1 MINSAKQNKRRQ
13 KEEKVKKRIGQ
24 RTGTIM
30 ACLRCGNGSQ
40 KQHNPTTCRQSSV
53 TTTLILRIF
62 DLFVCVLDGTPTP
75 WWSCLNLFGN
85 LA

>member
-1 MINSAKQNKRRQ
+1 MINSAKQNK
-13 KEEKVKKRIGQ
+13 KEKKRRESKKKVRAKNRNDHGLL
-24 RTGTIM
+24 T
-30 ACLRCGNGSQ
+30 LRERIP

-62 DLFVCVLDGTPTP
+62 DLFVCVLGGTPAY
-75 WWSCLNLFGN
+75 WWSCPNLFGT